1 MSAEISWM
9 ASIMIKVPL
18 PTLRER
24 EKEERK
30 RIQDMRNLIKSNQA
44 KYKNKSGF

>member
-24 EKEERK
+24 ERGEKENTRYEK
-30 RIQDMRNLIKSNQA
+30 PNQI
-44 KYKNKSGF
+44 